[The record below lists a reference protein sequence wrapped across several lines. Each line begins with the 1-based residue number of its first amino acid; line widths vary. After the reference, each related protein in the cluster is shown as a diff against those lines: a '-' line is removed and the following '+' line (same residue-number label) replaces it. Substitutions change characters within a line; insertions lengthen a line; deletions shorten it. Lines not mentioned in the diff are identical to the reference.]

1 MVAYGNIQK
10 LKNPYL
16 VRHIHQGRNI
26 DNLVPDFKKDW
37 INTSNYKISLNYFN
51 IKMSKII
58 SDIDKINSIKA
69 LEFFKEIY
77 DKHLVYE
84 LKREEKFFTNK
95 IFSKILNKISF
106 LRNLRYFLIR
116 NLISKK
122 KYFEVKNN
130 LNYSPIINSIEG
142 KNG

>member
-1 MVAYGNIQK
+1 
-10 LKNPYL
+10 
-16 VRHIHQGRNI
+16 
-26 DNLVPDFKKDW
+26 
-37 INTSNYKISLNYFN
+37 
-51 IKMSKII
+51 MSKII

-122 KYFEVKNN
+122 IF
-130 LNYSPIINSIEG
+130 
-142 KNG
+142 